1 MQADGIDAFLEMQ
14 AAERGAALNTL
25 SAYGRDLA
33 DMTAAL
39 HGCGVT
45 ARTAGEADLRA
56 YLAGLAGQG
65 LAPRTQARRLSC
77 LKQYFLFLAREG
89 LRPDNPAALLE
100 APRLDAPL
108 PRFLSE
114 GEVSALLAA
123 CAPEPD
129 ATPARRRRLL
139 VARAALEMLYASG
152 LRISELLTLPR
163 RALDATPGMMLVRGK
178 GGRERMVPMS
188 ARARAAARSLMAVD
202 AARKSP
208 FLFPGR
214 GAAQPMTRQGFDR
227 IMHDVALRAGLDPA
241 RLSPH
246 VLRHSFATHL
256 LAHGADLRALQV
268 LLGHADIATTQ
279 IYTHVMLDRLR
290 EAVTDHHPLSQDPL
304 AHSGQGGAG

>member
-1 MQADGIDAFLEMQ
+1 MGSDGTDAFLEML
-14 AAERGAALNTL
+14 AAERGAALNTIR
-25 SAYGRDLA
+25 AYARDLT
-33 DMTAAL
+33 DMGQAL
-39 HGCGVT
+39 HARGLT
-45 ARTAGEADLRA
+45 ALEAGEGDLRE
-56 YLAGLAGQG
+56 YLSGLARQG

-89 LRPDNPAALLE
+89 MRPDNPAALLD

-114 GEVSALLAA
+114 GEVTALLDA
-123 CAPEPD
+123 CEPEAD

-139 VARAALEMLYASG
+139 MARAALEMLYASG
-152 LRISELLTLPR
+152 LRISELLSLPR
-163 RALDATPGMMLVRGK
+163 RALDAAPGMMLVRGK

-188 ARARAAARSLMAVD
+188 ARARAAARALMDMD
-202 AARKSP
+202 AGRESP
-208 FLFPGR
+208 YLFPGR
-214 GAAQPMTRQGFDR
+214 GGAQPMTRQGFDR
-227 IMHDVALRAGLDPA
+227 IMHDVALRAGFDPA

-290 EAVTDHHPLSQDPL
+290 DAVTRHHPLAQAPD
-304 AHSGQGGAG
+304 GAE

>member
-1 MQADGIDAFLEMQ
+1 MDGVDAFLEMQ

-25 SAYGRDLA
+25 HAYGRDLA
-33 DMTAAL
+33 DLAAVL
-39 HGCGVT
+39 HAGGLT
-45 ARTAGEADLRA
+45 ARTAGENDLRT
-56 YLAGLAGQG
+56 YLSGLARQG
-65 LAPRTQARRLSC
+65 LAARTQARRLSC

-100 APRLDAPL
+100 APRLDTPL

-114 GEVSALLAA
+114 GEVTDLLAA
-123 CAPEPD
+123 CIPEPD

-139 VARAALEMLYASG
+139 LARAALEILYASG
-152 LRISELLTLPR
+152 LRISELLALPR
-163 RALDATPGMMLVRGK
+163 RALDAAPGMMLVRGK

-188 ARARAAARSLMAVD
+188 ARARAAARALMDVD
-202 AARKSP
+202 AGRKSP

-214 GAAQPMTRQGFDR
+214 GAARPMTRQGFDR
-227 IMHDVALRAGLDPA
+227 ILHDAALRAGLDPA

-290 EAVTDHHPLSQDPL
+290 DAVAAHHPLS
-304 AHSGQGGAG
+304 HAGEQAAG

>member
-1 MQADGIDAFLEMQ
+1 MPGGVQADGIDAFLEMQ

-25 SAYGRDLA
+25 AAYARDLA
-33 DMTAAL
+33 DMTAVL
-39 HGCGVT
+39 HAGGVT

-65 LAPRTQARRLSC
+65 LAARTQARRLSC

-89 LRPDNPAALLE
+89 MRPDNPAALLE
-100 APRLDAPL
+100 APRLDTPL

-114 GEVSALLAA
+114 GEVEALLAA

-129 ATPARRRRLL
+129 ATPARQRRLQ

-152 LRISELLTLPR
+152 LRISELLALPR
-163 RALDATPGMMLVRGK
+163 RALDAAPGMMLVRGK

-188 ARARAAARSLMAVD
+188 ARAREAARALMEAD
-202 AARKSP
+202 AARRSP

-214 GAAQPMTRQGFDR
+214 GVARPMTRQGFDR
-227 IMHDVALRAGLDPA
+227 ILHDVALRAGLDPA

-290 EAVTDHHPLSQDPL
+290 EAVADHHPLS
-304 AHSGQGGAG
+304 HAGELEVG

>member
-1 MQADGIDAFLEMQ
+1 MEML
-14 AAERGAALNTL
+14 AAERGAAVNTIR
-25 SAYGRDLA
+25 AYARDLE
-33 DMTAAL
+33 DMARVL
-39 HGCGVT
+39 HACGLTPLV
-45 ARTAGEADLRA
+45 AGEDDLRA
-56 YLAGLAGQG
+56 YLSGLARQG

-89 LRPDNPAALLE
+89 MRADNPAALLE

-114 GEVSALLAA
+114 GEVTALLAA
-123 CAPEPD
+123 CEPEAD

-139 VARAALEMLYASG
+139 MARAALEMLYASG
-152 LRISELLTLPR
+152 LRISELLSLPR
-163 RALDATPGMMLVRGK
+163 RALDAAPGMMLVRGK

-188 ARARAAARSLMAVD
+188 ARARAAARALMDMD
-202 AARKSP
+202 AGRESP
-208 FLFPGR
+208 YLFPGR
-214 GAAQPMTRQGFDR
+214 GPARAMTRQGFDR

-290 EAVTDHHPLSQDPL
+290 DAVARHHPLARMPVAQ
-304 AHSGQGGAG
+304 AG

>member
-1 MQADGIDAFLEMQ
+1 MVADGVDAFLEMQ
-14 AAERGAALNTL
+14 AAERGAALNTIR
-25 SAYGRDLA
+25 AYARDLG
-33 DMTAAL
+33 DMMQAL
-39 HGCGVT
+39 H
-45 ARTAGEADLRA
+45 ARGISPLDAGEGDLRD
-56 YLAGLAGQG
+56 YLSGLARQG

-100 APRLDAPL
+100 APRLDTPL

-114 GEVSALLAA
+114 AEVTALLAA
-123 CAPEPD
+123 CAPEAD

-139 VARAALEMLYASG
+139 AARAALEMLYASG
-152 LRISELLTLPR
+152 LRISELLSLPR
-163 RALDATPGMMLVRGK
+163 RALDAAPGMMLVRGK

-188 ARARAAARSLMAVD
+188 ARARAAARALMDLD
-202 AARKSP
+202 AGRKSP
-208 FLFPGR
+208 YLFPGR
-214 GAAQPMTRQGFDR
+214 GAGRPMTRQGFDR
-227 IMHDVALRAGLDPA
+227 IIHDVALRAGLDPQ

-290 EAVTDHHPLSQDPL
+290 DAVAQHHPLSAMHDT
-304 AHSGQGGAG
+304 AAT

>member
-1 MQADGIDAFLEMQ
+1 ML
-14 AAERGAALNTL
+14 AAERGAAVNTIR
-25 SAYGRDLA
+25 AYARDLE
-33 DMTAAL
+33 DMARVL
-39 HGCGVT
+39 HACGLTPLV
-45 ARTAGEADLRA
+45 AGEDDLRA
-56 YLAGLAGQG
+56 YLSGLARQG

-89 LRPDNPAALLE
+89 MRADNPAALLE

-114 GEVSALLAA
+114 GEVTALLAA
-123 CAPEPD
+123 CEPEAD

-139 VARAALEMLYASG
+139 MARAALEMLYASG
-152 LRISELLTLPR
+152 LRISELLSLPR
-163 RALDATPGMMLVRGK
+163 RALDAAPGMMLVRGK

-188 ARARAAARSLMAVD
+188 ARARAAARALMDMD
-202 AARKSP
+202 AGRESP
-208 FLFPGR
+208 YLFPGR
-214 GAAQPMTRQGFDR
+214 GPARAMTRQGFDR

-290 EAVTDHHPLSQDPL
+290 DAVARHHPLARMPVAQ
-304 AHSGQGGAG
+304 AG

>member
-1 MQADGIDAFLEMQ
+1 MVADGVDAFLEMQ
-14 AAERGAALNTL
+14 AAERGAALNTI
-25 SAYGRDLA
+25 SAYARDLG
-33 DMTAAL
+33 DMMQAL
-39 HGCGVT
+39 RARGVSPLD
-45 ARTAGEADLRA
+45 AGEDDLRD
-56 YLAGLAGQG
+56 YLSGLARQG

-89 LRPDNPAALLE
+89 LRPGNPAALLE
-100 APRLDAPL
+100 APRLDTPL

-114 GEVSALLAA
+114 TEVTALLAA
-123 CAPEPD
+123 CAPDAD

-152 LRISELLTLPR
+152 LRISELLSLPR
-163 RALDATPGMMLVRGK
+163 RALDAAPGMMLVRGK

-188 ARARAAARSLMAVD
+188 ARARAAARALMDED
-202 AARKSP
+202 AGRKSP
-208 FLFPGR
+208 YLFPGR
-214 GAAQPMTRQGFDR
+214 GAARPMTRQGFDR
-227 IMHDVALRAGLDPA
+227 IMHDVALRAGLDLQ

-290 EAVTDHHPLSQDPL
+290 DAVAQHHPLSAMHD
-304 AHSGQGGAG
+304 AAAT

>member
-1 MQADGIDAFLEMQ
+1 MGSDGTDAFLEML
-14 AAERGAALNTL
+14 AAERGAALNTIR
-25 SAYGRDLA
+25 AYARDLA
-33 DMTAAL
+33 DMGQAL
-39 HGCGVT
+39 HARGLT
-45 ARTAGEADLRA
+45 ALEVGEGDLRE
-56 YLAGLAGQG
+56 YLSGLARQG

-89 LRPDNPAALLE
+89 MRPDNPAALLD

-114 GEVSALLAA
+114 GEVTALLDA
-123 CAPEPD
+123 CEPEAD

-139 VARAALEMLYASG
+139 MARAALEMLYASG
-152 LRISELLTLPR
+152 LRISELLSLPR
-163 RALDATPGMMLVRGK
+163 RALDAAPGMMLVRGK

-188 ARARAAARSLMAVD
+188 ARARAAARALMDMD
-202 AARKSP
+202 AGRESP
-208 FLFPGR
+208 YLFPGR
-214 GAAQPMTRQGFDR
+214 GGAQPMTRQGFDR
-227 IMHDVALRAGLDPA
+227 IMHDVALRAGFDPA

-290 EAVTDHHPLSQDPL
+290 DAVTRHHPLAQAAD
-304 AHSGQGGAG
+304 GAE

>member
-1 MQADGIDAFLEMQ
+1 MSASGVDAFLEMQ
-14 AAERGAALNTL
+14 AAERGAALNTIR
-25 SAYGRDLA
+25 AYTRDLA
-33 DMTAAL
+33 DMDAAL
-39 HGCGVT
+39 HARGVT
-45 ARTAGEADLRA
+45 PLTAGESDLRD
-56 YLAGLAGQG
+56 YLSGLARQG
-65 LAPRTQARRLSC
+65 LAARTQARRLSC

-89 LRPDNPAALLE
+89 MRPDNPAALLE

-114 GEVSALLAA
+114 PEVTELLAA
-123 CAPEPD
+123 CVPEPD
-129 ATPARRRRLL
+129 ATPARRRRLM

-152 LRISELLTLPR
+152 LRISELLSLPR
-163 RALDATPGMMLVRGK
+163 RALDAAPGMMLVRGK

-188 ARARAAARSLMAVD
+188 ARAREAARALMALD
-202 AARKSP
+202 AGRESP
-208 FLFPGR
+208 YLFPGR
-214 GAAQPMTRQGFDR
+214 SARQPMTRQGFDR
-227 IMHDVALRAGLDPA
+227 ILHDVALRAGLDPQ

-290 EAVTDHHPLSQDPL
+290 DAVAQHHPLAQPQPQD
-304 AHSGQGGAG
+304 

>member
-1 MQADGIDAFLEMQ
+1 MGMDAVDAFLEML
-14 AAERGAALNTL
+14 AAERGAALNTIR
-25 SAYGRDLA
+25 AYARDLA
-33 DMTAAL
+33 DMGRELAARGL
-39 HGCGVT
+39 TPLDV
-45 ARTAGEADLRA
+45 GEGDLRE
-56 YLAGLAGQG
+56 YLSGLAGQG
-65 LAPRTQARRLSC
+65 LASRTQARRLSC

-114 GEVSALLAA
+114 GEVTTLLAA
-123 CAPEPD
+123 CEPDAD

-139 VARAALEMLYASG
+139 MARAALEMLYASG
-152 LRISELLTLPR
+152 LRISELLSLPR
-163 RALDATPGMMLVRGK
+163 RALQAAPGMILVRGK
-178 GGRERMVPMS
+178 GGRERMVPLS
-188 ARARAAARSLMAVD
+188 ARARAAAHALMD
-202 AARKSP
+202 IDSARGSP

-214 GAAQPMTRQGFDR
+214 GKSQPMTRQGFDR
-227 IMHDVALRAGLDPA
+227 ILHDVALRAGLDPQ

-290 EAVTDHHPLSQDPL
+290 DAVAAHHPLSETMAAD
-304 AHSGQGGAG
+304 AE